1 VCLRAQATTFV
12 VLVPRSEV
20 AGAFLQL
27 RVMEER
33 VVKGKDGKRGS
44 VTRCQATVALRLPW
58 ALHCSEPPTDALG
71 KGAAAPRL
79 AAEDVCACWYPL
91 TNVGGG
97 VASSGG
103 KGTKSPHVR
112 PLLARAFLIGPPPL
126 VVLRVADWAPATCR
140 AAGAQVLLAV
150 SLAEASNGGGEEEAF
165 DRDALAR
172 NVGSRGAG
180 GSHRPPPSPGGGS
193 ESGDESG
200 DEEDEEVTNEY
211 D

>member
-1 VCLRAQATTFV
+1 
-12 VLVPRSEV
+12 
-20 AGAFLQL
+20 
-27 RVMEER
+27 
-33 VVKGKDGKRGS
+33 
-44 VTRCQATVALRLPW
+44 
-58 ALHCSEPPTDALG
+58 
-71 KGAAAPRL
+71 
-79 AAEDVCACWYPL
+79 
-91 TNVGGG
+91 
-97 VASSGG
+97 
-103 KGTKSPHVR
+103 
-112 PLLARAFLIGPPPL
+112 
-126 VVLRVADWAPATCR
+126 
-140 AAGAQVLLAV
+140 VLLAV